1 MTDPAAHL
9 HLRLKRLGVD
19 ALLFHTSETLPS
31 ANVRYLTG
39 FTGSDA
45 SVLLTSTERHIFTDG
60 RYKTQMRQETTGFRL
75 HVIRKPLDALSR
87 TVRKSDVRR
96 LGIEAPNVSYGFV
109 TELARKIPQTE
120 MVSLSR
126 RFLENFRIRKSPEEK
141 ARIEKAAAIASRSC
155 RQLLESQISGRSEV
169 SVTEELESLFKVN
182 LGQGIAFDTIVASGE
197 RSALPHGMPSDKVI
211 RQGELLIIDFGCRF
225 EGYNSD
231 ETVTCVVGEP
241 SPAQKEIHETVYQ
254 AHMKAIEHLEIGISP
269 RDVDRVARQIID
281 KAGYGKYFLHGLGHG
296 VGLEVHEP
304 PYLSYRGR
312 GVIDEGMV
320 FTIEPGIYI
329 EGVGGVRLE
338 SLVYMGRDGPELL
351 SQMPKNLI
359 TVS

>member
-1 MTDPAAHL
+1 MTDPAVTL

-19 ALLFHTSETLPS
+19 ALLFHTSEILPS

-45 SVLLTSTERHIFTDG
+45 SVLITSTERHICTDG
-60 RYKTQMRQETTGFRL
+60 RYKTQVRQETTGFRL
-75 HVIRKPLDALSR
+75 HVVRKPVDALTR
-87 TVRKSDVRR
+87 AVARNGVRR
-96 LGIEAPNVSYGFV
+96 LGIEASKVSHEFV
-109 TELARKIPQTE
+109 TELAQKIPQAE
-120 MVSLSR
+120 IVSLSR
-126 RFLENFRIRKSPEEK
+126 RFLDDFRIRKSPAEK
-141 ARIEKAAAIASRSC
+141 ALIEKAAEIASRSC
-155 RQLLESQISGRSEV
+155 RQLLDSQISGRSEV
-169 SVTEELESLFKVN
+169 TVAEELDSLFKAN
-182 LGQGIAFDTIVASGE
+182 RAHGIAFDTMVASGE
-197 RSALPHGMPSDKVI
+197 RGALPHGMPSDKVI
-211 RQGELLIIDFGCRF
+211 RPGELVIIDFGCQF

-231 ETVTCVVGEP
+231 ETVTCIVGRP
-241 SPAQKEIHETVYQ
+241 SLEQKRIYETVYQ
-254 AHMKAIEHLEIGISP
+254 AHMKAIDYLEVGVHP
-269 RDVDRVARQIID
+269 REVDRVARQIID

-320 FTIEPGIYI
+320 FTIEPGIYL

-338 SLVYMGRDGPELL
+338 SLLYMGRDGPELL
-351 SQMPKNLI
+351 SQMPKDLI